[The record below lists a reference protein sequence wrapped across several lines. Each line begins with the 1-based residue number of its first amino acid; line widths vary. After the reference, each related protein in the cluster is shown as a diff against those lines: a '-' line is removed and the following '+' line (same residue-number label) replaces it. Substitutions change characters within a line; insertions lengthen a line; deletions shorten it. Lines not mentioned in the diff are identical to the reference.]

1 MPSLVAIPSGFHFFS
16 PRAGESF
23 RIGLTHAFSLFNMN
37 IWGYSE
43 EGVDELALANPEALQ
58 ALRSLLSKL
67 EKSAARDE

>member
-1 MPSLVAIPSGFHFFS
+1 
-16 PRAGESF
+16 
-23 RIGLTHAFSLFNMN
+23 MN